1 MSQENPCLKC
11 SIDQGCCTHL
21 SGLRVNQAEFDR
33 CFASHQ
39 DKLSIEREGP
49 LFKISVHD
57 GGACPNW
64 KDQCAVY
71 EDRPMECRLFPHTIG
86 SVFDGETL
94 LLTVHKRTD
103 CPLKKELA
111 MGDQAAVEMVEQ
123 FARETV
129 GPERAYRV
137 VLDAGATRLKV
148 LARQVLRKLT

>member
-1 MSQENPCLKC
+1 MSQDNPCLKC

-39 DKLSIEREGP
+39 DKLSIEPDGP
-49 LFKISVHD
+49 LLKISAHD

-64 KDQCAVY
+64 KDQCTVN

-86 SVFDGETL
+86 SVFDDETL
-94 LLTVHKRTD
+94 LLTVHKRTE
-103 CPLKKELA
+103 CPLKQELA
-111 MGDQAAVEMVEQ
+111 MSDQAAVEMVDN

-129 GPERAYRV
+129 GPDRAYRV
-137 VLDAGATRLKV
+137 LLDNGPTRFEV
-148 LARQVLRKLT
+148 VARQVLRNLT